1 MRHILN
7 YPLLIF
13 VVSLAILWLSARFGF
28 FLHSRK
34 GNVDDNVRHDLDLIR
49 TASFTLF
56 GLIVGF
62 TFSMATG
69 RYDQRMNY
77 EEAEANA
84 IGTEYVRADVLPA
97 ADAAK
102 VKQLLSDYLNQRILF
117 YEARSAE
124 QLAPIN
130 VHTAQLQTELWS
142 TVQAP
147 AQVQPTPV
155 SALAVAGM
163 NDVLNTQ
170 GYTQA
175 AWWDRIPIE
184 AWALML
190 TIGIGSNLLMG
201 YGLRSSNRRTFLIL
215 ALPLIASISF
225 FLIADIDSPRGGVV
239 RIHPRN
245 LISLS
250 QSLQSPNGR

>member
-1 MRHILN
+1 MN
-7 YPLLIF
+7 YPLLVF
-13 VVSLAILWLSARFGF
+13 FGSLVILWLSARLGF
-28 FLHSRK
+28 LLHSRQ

-84 IGTEYVRADVLPA
+84 IGTEYVRADLLPA
-97 ADAAK
+97 ADAVK
-102 VKQLLSDYLNQRILF
+102 VKQLLTDYVNQRILF
-117 YEARSAE
+117 YEARSAR
-124 QLAPIN
+124 QLIPIN
-130 VHTAQLQTELWS
+130 ARTVQLQTELWS
-142 TVQAP
+142 AVQAP
-147 AQVQPTPV
+147 VQTQPTPV

-163 NDVLNTQ
+163 NDVLNSQ

-175 AWWDRIPIE
+175 AWWDRIPVE

-190 TIGIGSNLLMG
+190 AIGIGSNLLMG

-239 RIHPRN
+239 RISPKN

-250 QSLQSPNGR
+250 QSLQPADHR